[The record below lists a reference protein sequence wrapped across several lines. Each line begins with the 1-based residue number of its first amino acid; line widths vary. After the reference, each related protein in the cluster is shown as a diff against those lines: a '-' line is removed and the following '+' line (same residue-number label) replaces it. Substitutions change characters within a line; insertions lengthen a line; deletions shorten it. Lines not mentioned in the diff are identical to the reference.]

1 MIGQLVRCRHV
12 EANQSAGFVL
22 HVTQACYRWQDVFD
36 RGRTRKKVA
45 GANEIDV
52 GKLTTL
58 YDIKLTF
65 KRSLNETLV
74 PLKSTPE
81 VFLNTLVVGVNTF
94 TSSPV

>member
-1 MIGQLVRCRHV
+1 M
-12 EANQSAGFVL
+12 
-22 HVTQACYRWQDVFD
+22 FD

-65 KRSLNETLV
+65 KRSLNEMLV

-81 VFLNTLVVGVNTF
+81 VFFNTLVVGVNTF